1 MTTLFPVAELKP
13 REVGICA
20 CTVFVTIKVVVVN
33 SKEEVAEVTLELV
46 VIDVTVELLVED
58 EPEEVTLNP
67 ATAEPSYPA

>member
-1 MTTLFPVAELKP
+1 
-13 REVGICA
+13 
-20 CTVFVTIKVVVVN
+20 VVVVN

-67 ATAEPSYPA
+67 ATAEPS